1 MVRYETRG
9 GLATTCHHRQVRDS
23 LEAGC
28 GLLPPGVDAE
38 GRLWRFD
45 VRSLQPAT
53 PYELRL
59 TDQSS
64 LPRLDGLRWRYW
76 LMILPVAW
84 HPRAGMPYDPGAARS
99 ADQAAGLTSSG
110 RSADGAGDLPP
121 RWEQGERVGTFEE
134 REPLLAVG
142 RVVGGSFVNF
152 PGKAVQGDPHVSGA
166 APQESARAHL
176 LELLPAGLQHSFVAT
191 GVRPC
196 PHGYRWRLSAAS
208 SGGALRRARSRPPV
222 T

>member
-64 LPRLDGLRWRYW
+64 LLRLDGLRLEVLAHDPARR
-76 LMILPVAW
+76 VA
-84 HPRAGMPYDPGAARS
+84 PPGRN
-99 ADQAAGLTSSG
+99 
-110 RSADGAGDLPP
+110 
-121 RWEQGERVGTFEE
+121 
-134 REPLLAVG
+134 AV
-142 RVVGGSFVNF
+142 
-152 PGKAVQGDPHVSGA
+152 
-166 APQESARAHL
+166 
-176 LELLPAGLQHSFVAT
+176 
-191 GVRPC
+191 
-196 PHGYRWRLSAAS
+196 
-208 SGGALRRARSRPPV
+208 
-222 T
+222 